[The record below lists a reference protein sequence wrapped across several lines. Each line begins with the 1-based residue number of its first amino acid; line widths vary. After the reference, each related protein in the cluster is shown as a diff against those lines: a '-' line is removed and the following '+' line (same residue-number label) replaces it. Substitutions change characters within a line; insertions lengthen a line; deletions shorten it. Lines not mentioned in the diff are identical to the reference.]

1 MFLFER
7 LAQVFYSYYLLATS
21 AGLILLGFVVS
32 INVLIITA
40 TTPIFLGWLCLMVSV
55 MATMR
60 FLALFLAQYPR
71 RRVAEAFF
79 SGMVVE
85 LFILAFLLVN

>member
-1 MFLFER
+1 
-7 LAQVFYSYYLLATS
+7 
-21 AGLILLGFVVS
+21 
-32 INVLIITA
+32 
-40 TTPIFLGWLCLMVSV
+40 MVSV
-55 MATMR
+55 MAIMR
-60 FLALFLAQYPR
+60 FLALFLVQYPR

>member
-21 AGLILLGFVVS
+21 AGLILLGFVGS
-32 INVLIITA
+32 INVLIITD
-40 TTPIFLGWLCLMVSV
+40 TTPSFLGWLGLMVSV

-71 RRVAEAFF
+71 RRVAEAFL

>member
-71 RRVAEAFF
+71 RRVAEAFL

>member
-40 TTPIFLGWLCLMVSV
+40 TTPIFLGWLGLMVSV

>member
-21 AGLILLGFVVS
+21 AGLILLGFVGS

-40 TTPIFLGWLCLMVSV
+40 TTPSFLGWLGLMVSV

-60 FLALFLAQYPR
+60 FLALFLAHYPR

>member
-21 AGLILLGFVVS
+21 AGLILLGFVGS

-40 TTPIFLGWLCLMVSV
+40 TTSSFLRWLGLMVSV

>member
-21 AGLILLGFVVS
+21 AGLILLGFVGS

-40 TTPIFLGWLCLMVSV
+40 TTPS
-55 MATMR
+55 
-60 FLALFLAQYPR
+60 FLAGWA
-71 RRVAEAFF
+71 
-79 SGMVVE
+79 
-85 LFILAFLLVN
+85 